1 MIRRAIPALFLVLG
15 IAVAASTAQ
24 GAPRTITACFAVSQN
39 APFTL
44 SADGGL
50 CPPAFRK
57 VQWDSVGRQGERG
70 PRGPRGATGATGPAG
85 PVGPQGP
92 TGATGPAG
100 PVGPQGPTG
109 ATGATGAQGPGTTI
123 YAKVNGSSGTPSIPS
138 AYRSNI
144 TSVSSA
150 GTGKVYVNVTRT
162 GGTLGCIPQVTAD
175 YAGPPV
181 IANVN
186 LQSEAGGQY
195 LVALFD
201 ASLAVPVAV
210 NGDFWFTMVC
220 PTPAG

>member
-1 MIRRAIPALFLVLG
+1 VIRRAIPALLLAVG
-15 IAVAASTAQ
+15 IAVAASAAL
-24 GAPRTITACFAVSQN
+24 GAPRTITACFSMSQN

-92 TGATGPAG
+92 AGATGPA
-100 PVGPQGPTG
+100 GPQGPTG
-109 ATGATGAQGPGTTI
+109 ATGAAGQIGPQGPGTTI
-123 YAKVNGSSGTPSIPS
+123 YAKVNGSSGTPSIPP

-144 TSVSSA
+144 TSVSSG
-150 GTGKVYVNVTRT
+150 GTGLVYVNVTRT

-175 YAGPPV
+175 YRGDPV
-181 IANVN
+181 VANVN
-186 LQSEAGGQY
+186 IQSEAGGQY
-195 LVALFD
+195 MVALYD
-201 ASLAVPVAV
+201 ASLAVPVLTD
-210 NGDFWFTMVC
+210 GDFWFTMVC
-220 PTPAG
+220 PTGAG